1 MAQASVID
9 GWLWKS
15 EVVDALAGCDIS
27 KLSSLFAASYL
38 SSRNKE

>member
-15 EVVDALAGCDIS
+15 EASGGCTGCDIS
-27 KLSSLFAASYL
+27 KLSYFAASYL